1 MKVLPLI
8 DERKI
13 YMAKKPLVP
22 ITLLTGYLGAGKT
35 TLINHVLNNQE
46 GYKVA
51 VIVNDIGEVNIDAEL
66 IQKGG
71 TVTQKDDNLV
81 PLSNGCICC
90 TLKVDLMNQITD
102 LIKTGKFD
110 YILIEASGICEPLP
124 IAQSISVLEGKVD
137 KRYPAI
143 CRLDNIVTVVDALR
157 MASEFGCGDD
167 LLKEDVGEE
176 DIENLL
182 IQQIE
187 FCTTIILNKVDK
199 VTPDQLGRVKAM
211 IKVLQPKA
219 RIIEASYG
227 KVEVSDILNTNCYDF
242 EEAVTSAGWAK
253 AYEEGVDEDEE
264 EHEHHHH
271 DHDDDDEHEHEHH
284 HHDHDD
290 DEHEHHHHDHD
301 HDEHEHHEH
310 KYDEFGNCS
319 CGHHHDHNHAEG
331 EAEEYGIGTFVY
343 RRRRPFDQDKFGE
356 FVDKW
361 PKSVIRCKGMLWF
374 SDDRD
379 TAYVFEQAGVQINAT
394 DSGKW
399 FASAPEKER
408 KRLLKQYPE
417 IEKDW
422 DEIYGDREVK
432 LVFIGQKMDKAAI
445 TEALDNCLGK

>member
-1 MKVLPLI
+1 
-8 DERKI
+8 
-13 YMAKKPLVP
+13 MANPKKLVP

-46 GYKVA
+46 GYKCA

-90 TLKVDLMNQITD
+90 TLKVDLMNQITE

-124 IAQSISVLEGKVD
+124 IAQSISVLEGKAD
-137 KRYPAI
+137 RKYPPI

-157 MASEFGCGDD
+157 MATEFGCGDN
-167 LLKEDVGEE
+167 LLKENIDEE

-187 FCTTIILNKVDK
+187 FCSTIILNKVDK
-199 VTPDQLGRVKAM
+199 VTPEQLGRVKAM

-219 RIIEASYG
+219 RIIEVSFG
-227 KVEVSDILNTNCYDF
+227 KVAVSDILNTGSYDF
-242 EEAVTSAGWAK
+242 EEAATSAGWAQ
-253 AYEEGVDEDEE
+253 AFEEAGKEDEHD
-264 EHEHHHH
+264 HEHHHH
-271 DHDDDDEHEHEHH
+271 EHGE
-284 HHDHDD
+284 
-290 DEHEHHHHDHD
+290 
-301 HDEHEHHEH
+301 
-310 KYDEFGNCS
+310 GCT
-319 CGHHHDHNHAEG
+319 CGHCHNNEEG

-343 RRRRPFDQDKFGE
+343 RRRQPFNKDKLQEWVGI
-356 FVDKW
+356 W

-374 SDDRD
+374 SDDPEN
-379 TAYVFEQAGVQINAT
+379 AFVFEQAGVQITAT
-394 DSGKW
+394 GSGKW
-399 FASAPEKER
+399 FAAAPEKER

-417 IEKDW
+417 IADDW
-422 DEIYGDREVK
+422 DEKYGDREIK
-432 LVFIGQKMDKAAI
+432 LVFIGQKMDKQAI
-445 TEALDNCLGK
+445 CDSLDKCLDE